1 METSSAPGA
10 LPPAVPGVPAPIAI
24 RGDAAGFSQR
34 RISSSSPAGNVG
46 FVAGVIARSGGRVFG
61 CCARWR
67 PRWRASWSRRGR
79 FSARRVI
86 SARAVPS
93 RWLMVTQL
101 ADEVPDLVLA
111 VEPGPPVAYLE
122 LGEEPGDVGFDRRL
136 PGRYQVGW
144 GEGGVY
150 VRGGCSG
157 AGDSDERDRVGGDP
171 VPVALECY
179 EVVGVELACL
189 QPLD

>member
-1 METSSAPGA
+1 
-10 LPPAVPGVPAPIAI
+10 
-24 RGDAAGFSQR
+24 
-34 RISSSSPAGNVG
+34 
-46 FVAGVIARSGGRVFG
+46 
-61 CCARWR
+61 
-67 PRWRASWSRRGR
+67 
-79 FSARRVI
+79 VI
-86 SARAVPS
+86 SARAVSSRWRSESVPALRGR

-101 ADEVPDLVLA
+101 ADEIPDLVLA

-122 LGEEPGDVGFDRRL
+122 LGEEPGDVGLDRRL

-144 GEGGVY
+144 GEGGIY

-157 AGDSDERDRVGGDP
+157 AGDSNERDRVGGDP
-171 VPVALECY
+171 VPVALERY

>member
-1 METSSAPGA
+1 
-10 LPPAVPGVPAPIAI
+10 
-24 RGDAAGFSQR
+24 
-34 RISSSSPAGNVG
+34 
-46 FVAGVIARSGGRVFG
+46 
-61 CCARWR
+61 
-67 PRWRASWSRRGR
+67 
-79 FSARRVI
+79 
-86 SARAVPS
+86 
-93 RWLMVTQL
+93 MVTQL
-101 ADEVPDLVLA
+101 ADEIPDLVLV

-122 LGEEPGDVGFDRRL
+122 LGEEPGDVGLDRRL

-157 AGDSDERDRVGGDP
+157 AGDSNERDRVDGDP
-171 VPVALECY
+171 VPVALERY